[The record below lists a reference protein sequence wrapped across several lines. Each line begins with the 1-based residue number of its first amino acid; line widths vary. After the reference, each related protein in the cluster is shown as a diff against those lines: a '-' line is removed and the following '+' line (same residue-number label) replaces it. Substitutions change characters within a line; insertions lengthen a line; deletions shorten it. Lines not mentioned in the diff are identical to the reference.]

1 MTQAPMQEAVEM
13 TPGLAWRASFLGWA
27 LIVAAL
33 LIFGLTFVVALAYL
47 QFD

>member
-1 MTQAPMQEAVEM
+1 VTDALTQEAVEM
-13 TPGLAWRASFLGWA
+13 TPGLRWRASFLGWA

-33 LIFGLTFVVALAYL
+33 LIYGLTFVVALAYL